1 MEKPFPLFRLPRIV
15 IEEVIRIMSPFE
27 IINFAMTSLKSK
39 TLIKSLLTNR
49 RNSYA
54 ELQLNTYKESE
65 ISIIGFQVL
74 FECKVTSDK
83 TKDGMREYK
92 EYMETEK
99 IYTLWIYS
107 ENVIDGWM
115 KVVKTVKEIFKF
127 KKHLVR
133 FEIDN
138 FPTQNKSIVDFI
150 KSLTPSIERCV
161 FEGFAET
168 DEDFEYFLNNL
179 NVTEYI
185 EINEEFSDNFKFPQD
200 NYLEYFSIDPG
211 NWVTFDQLLHLKTCR
226 LFIQGSPLTNYEL
239 NQFLILWMA
248 SECHQNLNF
257 FAINITDPQSLD
269 IIFNLPHERINPD
282 VERIGRLPNNDTI
295 SLRGEIDIKR
305 NDGMTATINFNWRED
320 QMLLQMVV
328 SRID

>member
-39 TLIKSLLTNR
+39 TLIKSLLRNG

-65 ISIIGFQVL
+65 ISIIGFEVY
-74 FECKVTSDK
+74 FEFKVTSDK

-107 ENVIDGWM
+107 DNVLDEWM

-150 KSLTPSIERCV
+150 KSLTPSIESCE
-161 FEGFAET
+161 FYGKAET
-168 DEDFEYFLNNL
+168 DEDVEYFLNNL
-179 NVTEYI
+179 NVTEFVGF
-185 EINEEFSDNFKFPQD
+185 NLKLSDRFTFPQD
-200 NYLEYFSIDPG
+200 NFLECFTIDPG
-211 NWVTFDQLLHLKTCR
+211 NWVTLDQLLRFHGSEFC
-226 LFIQGSPLTNYEL
+226 IHDSPLTNYEL
-239 NQFLILWMA
+239 NLFLIFWMT
-248 SECHQNLNF
+248 SQCHQNLCF
-257 FAINITDPQSLD
+257 LLININDPQTLD

-295 SLRGEIDIKR
+295 PLRGEIDIKR
-305 NDGMTATINFNWRED
+305 NDGMTGTIDFKWRED